1 MDMLTYLKS
10 IGAEPM
16 KHMCEPLTKEMP
28 DFDSSFST
36 WTAQNQESILRGRQ
50 AKIAKL
56 KDGETIEAYEAG
68 VQRSLNALLAKTPAD
83 RIAFQCLGFIAS
95 VTPKKGE

>member
-1 MDMLTYLKS
+1 MITYLKS
-10 IGAEPM
+10 VGAVPM
-16 KHMCEPLTKEMP
+16 MHMCEPITKDMP
-28 DFDSSFST
+28 NFEEGFST
-36 WTAQNQESILRGRQ
+36 WTAQNKESIERGRQ

-68 VQRSLNALLAKTPAD
+68 VQKGLNSMLAQTPAD

-95 VTPKKGE
+95 VTPKKAE